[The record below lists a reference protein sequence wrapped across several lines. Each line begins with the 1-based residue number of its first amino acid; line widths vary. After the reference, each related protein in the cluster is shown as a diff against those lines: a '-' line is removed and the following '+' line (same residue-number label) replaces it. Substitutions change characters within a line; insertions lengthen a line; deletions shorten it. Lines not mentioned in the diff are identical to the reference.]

1 MTQFLLSESSVS
13 FTQLAIEYIV
23 YAAIIVIGIL
33 LLFALRRCGRLP
45 KHAELAKKLTDFE
58 SELRAFQSSDKHLSG
73 YRYFRNISKLIKR
86 ADKLLFY
93 SAQMADRERDSD
105 LGSASLGQ
113 AAAVE
118 LATIALL
125 ANIVREMLSLFGT
138 PLFSKWGGRVAPIS
152 VAGINSMDVCLPLIA
167 RYSGSEFVPQA
178 ILHGIALEVSVP
190 LLIGAFC

>member
-1 MTQFLLSESSVS
+1 MTQFLLSESAVS

-58 SELRAFQSSDKHLSG
+58 SDLRAFQSNDKHLSG

-105 LGSASLGQ
+105 LGSASLLVENVRELLQ
-113 AAAVE
+113 PLRYDRDAEQNSFAVSDAADKVHAAAETV
-118 LATIALL
+118 
-125 ANIVREMLSLFGT
+125 N
-138 PLFSKWGGRVAPIS
+138 
-152 VAGINSMDVCLPLIA
+152 D
-167 RYSGSEFVPQA
+167 
-178 ILHGIALEVSVP
+178 ILKRDAQLKAKRAKNKKQS
-190 LLIGAFC
+190 